1 MYISVLYLFGI
12 FGTDIQNMSLPF
24 QVILPLPVE
33 NSFSVLYIECKL
45 LFEKFNAWMSLHKV
59 DWHNYWGELQG

>member
-45 LFEKFNAWMSLHKV
+45 LFEKFNA
-59 DWHNYWGELQG
+59 